1 MKNKKIKRFDT
12 FKHGAI
18 MGLTLPILGFFISF
32 FIKGS
37 EMSLSTYWQIFT
49 QSSDL
54 VPDLTRDIYADSR
67 QSTLVFCMLPNMLLF
82 YFGFFQYK
90 LDQFSKG
97 LVGLTLILTAI
108 TFIFI
113 Y

>member
-1 MKNKKIKRFDT
+1 MKNKKIKRFDK
-12 FKHGAI
+12 FKYGAL
-18 MGLTLPILGFFISF
+18 MGLILPILGFFISF
-32 FIKGS
+32 FVKGS
-37 EMSLSTYWQIFT
+37 EMSLSTYWQVFT

-54 VPDLTRDIYADSR
+54 VSDLTREIYADSR

>member
-1 MKNKKIKRFDT
+1 MKNKRIKKFDT

-32 FIKGS
+32 FVKGS
-37 EMSLSTYWQIFT
+37 EMSLETYWQVFT

-54 VPDLTRDIYADSR
+54 VSELTKDIYADSR
-67 QSTLVFCMLPNMLLF
+67 QSTLVFCLLPNMLLF
-82 YFGFFQYK
+82 YFGFFQSK

-97 LVGLTLILTAI
+97 LVGVTLILAAL
-108 TFIFI
+108 TFLFI